1 MDTSFQSKLLT
12 KLRELSLDCIS
23 KHQLPTA
30 RFYADKACTLSKFRH
45 SDVYVLANIH
55 FLNKEYHRSIIVLQ
69 KHGLIPYANHLGTN
83 DVSFQNEESLV
94 LTANREN
101 SLSQSGLNQSKK
113 LNKSQHDDVCG
124 SMNGNKFKYLLLGMQ
139 CFMECGEYESCIS
152 MLSDADEA
160 SLECIQ
166 SDASFLDSNPEE
178 SGSEIHLSSL
188 LCMVRA
194 KALEKLSIDQRAL
207 WWFERALKFDAKNVE
222 VRPLTL

>member
-1 MDTSFQSKLLT
+1 MNTSYQDKLLI
-12 KLRELSLDCIS
+12 KLRELALDCIS

-55 FLNKEYHRSIIVLQ
+55 FLNREYHRSIIVLQ

-83 DVSFQNEESLV
+83 DVSFQKEQPLV
-94 LTANREN
+94 LTSNREN
-101 SLSQSGLNQSKK
+101 SLSQSNLNQSKNH
-113 LNKSQHDDVCG
+113 NKSHHDG
-124 SMNGNKFKYLLLGMQ
+124 SGAMNGDKFKYLLLGMQ

-166 SDASFLDSNPEE
+166 SDASFLDTNPDR

-207 WWFERALKFDAKNVE
+207 WWFERALKFDAKNIE
-222 VRPLTL
+222 VRSLPG